1 MRYKKTIWIL
11 FICLSASSAFAQ
23 LNIDQP
29 FPFKNLIFP
38 EVVAGGG
45 LETLVTVSNRG
56 TSTYNGTAYLRK
68 GEGAEWNPIVN
79 GTPVTGGQFSVSILP
94 GGTVTY
100 LITGSSLD
108 VGGMIV
114 ATDEEEESTAALTN
128 YLEGN
133 LTYFIKSGGTT
144 TDSIGVLPATP
155 FEVASLPF
163 DDFNSVLLA
172 FVNADFEARI
182 ANVTMQLY
190 SEDGLLL
197 ATYDSQTSQDYSSL
211 SWQQQRASY
220 LYQLFPS
227 VTSLGTGRVEIQSD
241 IPISGIAMTIR
252 SGQFSSIPLGSTI
265 RTYSVSTQDS
275 DVAMTR
281 IALWTNGPFVNG
293 YVVVEYMGQQ
303 EFVLAFGHISREGDS
318 QILNLH
324 FGTKSELTW
333 NLQAVGFAKTDPGFT
348 WDSTSFS
355 GSFIGW
361 LYGGLGEQ
369 EVTGTF
375 TATLD
380 IP

>member
-1 MRYKKTIWIL
+1 MRYKITIWIL

-23 LNIDQP
+23 LNINQP

-68 GEGAEWNPIVN
+68 GESAEWNPVVN

-94 GGTVTY
+94 GGMVTY

-108 VGGMIV
+108 VGGMVV
-114 ATDEEEESTAALTN
+114 AADEEEESTAALTS
-128 YLEGN
+128 YIEGN
-133 LTYFIKSGGTT
+133 LTYFIKSGETT
-144 TDSIGVLPATP
+144 IDSIGVLPATP
-155 FEVASLPF
+155 FEAASLPF
-163 DDFNSVLLA
+163 DDFNSVTLA
-172 FVNADFEARI
+172 FVNSDFEART
-182 ANVTMQLY
+182 ANVTMKLY

-197 ATYDSQTSQDYSSL
+197 DTYGPEPILPEEQS
-211 SWQQQRASY
+211 ASY

-227 VTSLGTGRVEIQSD
+227 VSSLTTGRVEIQSD
-241 IPISGIAMTIR
+241 VPISGIAMMQTA
-252 SGQFSSIPLGSTI
+252 SGQFSSLPLGSTI
-265 RTYSVSTQDS
+265 RTYSVITQDS
-275 DVAMTR
+275 DVIMTR
-281 IALWTNGPFVNG
+281 MALWTNGPFVNG
-293 YVVVEYMGQQ
+293 YVIVEYMSQQ
-303 EFVLAFGHISREGDS
+303 EFVLAFGQVSGEGDNRT
-318 QILNLH
+318 LDLH

-333 NLQAVGFAKTDPGFT
+333 YLQAVGFAKTDPGFT

-361 LYGGLGEQ
+361 LFEGAIVME
-369 EVTGTF
+369 EMTGTF